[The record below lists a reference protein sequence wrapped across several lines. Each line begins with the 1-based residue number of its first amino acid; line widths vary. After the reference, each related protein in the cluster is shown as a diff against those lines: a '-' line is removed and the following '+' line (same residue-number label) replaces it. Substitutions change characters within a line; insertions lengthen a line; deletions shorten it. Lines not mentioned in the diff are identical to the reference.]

1 MGAITEIIKINS
13 DDTLSFGNFSLDKKT
28 KVLDFE
34 VDGSFYKAKTFKEVT
49 KLKKD
54 GKLVYESIPG
64 TQVHHF
70 SVQDKGARFFIEG
83 YAPTQI
89 TLELEPNTDY
99 ELKIDKEFI
108 NTVTTTSTGKVNITV
123 VATDDEKLIE
133 LYHRA

>member
-1 MGAITEIIKINS
+1 MGAIAEIIKINS
-13 DDTLSFGNFSLDKKT
+13 DDTLSFGDFSLDKKT
-28 KVLDFE
+28 KVLDFK
-34 VDGSFYKAKTFKEVT
+34 VDNNFYKAKTFKEVT

-70 SVQDKGARFFIEG
+70 SVQDKGVRFFIEG

-89 TLELEPNTDY
+89 TLELEPNTNY

-108 NTVTTTSTGKVNITV
+108 NNVKTTSTGKVNITV
-123 VATDDEKLIE
+123 VATDDEKLVE
-133 LYHRA
+133 LMKK